1 MDYSDVITAAVTTVS
16 TLVLT
21 YFGYV
26 RKRLVTI
33 DKVSKSV
40 HGDED
45 SSGLVKTV
53 SKITDALNGV
63 GAEDGVLKELRE
75 VIEELEKIDKK
86 VHNHDEYLNGNG
98 VYDGAMK
105 RLKELEDHLEE
116 CLARA
121 ATVTAFGKTLDS
133 IQRQLDDL
141 KRTSTKDTQELIK
154 EALKPLWAVMEK
166 KIGKDLADIQFK
178 HMMSEIEKIGRER

>member
-1 MDYSDVITAAVTTVS
+1 MDYNDAIKAAVTTAT
-16 TLVLT
+16 TLVLA

-26 RKRLVTI
+26 RKRLGTV

-40 HGDED
+40 HGDEN
-45 SSGLVKTV
+45 SEGLVKTV
-53 SKITDALNGV
+53 KGITTSLNGT
-63 GAEDGVLKELRE
+63 GASDGVLKELKDI
-75 VIEELEKIDKK
+75 IEEFEKLTKK
-86 VHNHDEYLNGNG
+86 VGEHDEYLNGSG

-121 ATVTAFGKTLDS
+121 ATVEAFGKTLDS
-133 IQRQLDDL
+133 IQRQLDEI
-141 KRTSTKDTQELIK
+141 KRTSTKDTQDLIK
-154 EALKPLWAVMEK
+154 EALKPIWTVMEK

-178 HMMSEIEKIGRER
+178 HMMTELEKIGRAR